1 MGQVRQWTNDLIP
14 TRLIIRLSAGM
25 LFPIMLFPIT
35 LFPTMLFPIT
45 LFIGI
50 TNSGEFIQQ
59 AKRIIQI
66 LQHIFRRANLG
77 EFISLHPTPRCRV
90 IWLVKTGS
98 H

>member
-14 TRLIIRLSAGM
+14 TRLVIRLGAGI
-25 LFPIMLFPIT
+25 LFPTILFPTT
-35 LFPTMLFPIT
+35 LFPTT

-50 TNSGEFIQQ
+50 TNRGEFIQQ